1 MIRCIRCAHD
11 NPVAHKFC
19 GECGTPLQRQAASNA
34 AESPSSAYTPPH
46 LARGALSCRFAL
58 EGERKLVTVMFCDI
72 ANSTPLA
79 ARLGAEAMHG
89 LLNRF
94 FERALAEVHRYE
106 GTVNQFLGDGFMAL
120 FGAPIAHEDHARR
133 ALLAATAI
141 QQQMRDAGS
150 QAQPLGAL
158 QLRMGLNTGSVVV
171 GKIGDNLRM
180 DYTAV
185 GDTTNLAARL
195 QGHAQPGTIHVS
207 DSTRRAA
214 EAHFSFADLG
224 RHTLKGIA
232 EPVAVFE
239 PIGAR
244 AGGKV
249 GSHRPPGGIASVLV
263 GRESELAALTRSLDG
278 LGHGHGGVVLLRGE
292 PGSGKSRLLA
302 EARRHDAAQRV
313 LWLEGRSVSFGHGL
327 SYWPFIEIL
336 RDAFQIEESDAES
349 EALRK
354 LEDGVRALFDDRAAQ
369 IVPYVATV
377 MSLALSGQHEQR
389 VKFLDAQA
397 MKRQIFL
404 SLRQLFERL
413 AQRRPTLV
421 VLEDWH
427 WVDQSSIALCEHLLP
442 LTEIQPLSF
451 WLSTRAEPAEPAA
464 RTRAAALSLRAVRFE
479 EIALA
484 LLAPENSRTLIQ
496 NLIGATDLPET
507 VRAQIQRRTEG
518 NPFFIEEVIRTFIAD
533 GTLVE
538 DKRTQGWRLARPM
551 AGLTIPD
558 TVHGV
563 IVARIDRLDES
574 VKTVLKLA
582 AVIGRSFFLRVLK
595 AIAEASDAVEPGLSR
610 LEETELIR
618 LRQHAP
624 EIEYTFKHALV
635 QEAAYDSILAER
647 RRAIHRSVARAIETL
662 FAERSHNEFASLL
675 AYHYAHAED
684 WPKAQAFLLAA
695 GDQSGRMAADAEA
708 LEHYRQAE
716 ATFMKV
722 AARELTPL
730 QRATMDRKL
739 GQAFYGVGN
748 YDEAF
753 VHFTRA
759 LAHLGVR
766 YPTTRV
772 GVRLQI
778 ARHIAAHF
786 LRRGLTRWMRPTL
799 PADVALEISTIC
811 ESLVWLNYLVDE
823 ERFALDGLIGLDVG
837 DRSGDLVARGRGL
850 ALLGMVLNA
859 FRSYR
864 WARRCIDEAV
874 AVAARAN
881 LPVAAASAVFVR
893 GWLEWTHGLVDEAK
907 SSLDQSAAA
916 YQAFGDL
923 RGWAG
928 AASLQFWLFALR
940 GELAQAASLGAD
952 MVRTGE
958 AANDPHLVSWG
969 LGCVGH
975 WASAV
980 GPLDEAALHLD
991 RGRSICLQSSQMRMH
1006 ANFGGILAKCLM
1018 RQGRIER
1025 ASEILHE
1032 SVRVLDARGVRD
1044 LFYIEPMTAFTEL
1057 WLLEAQRSTAAARK
1071 AALRAAKAAC
1081 AKALACSGQSTL
1093 PWHPESLRLH
1103 GTVAW
1108 LCGAKSTAFRRW
1120 HRSIELA
1127 QRMNLPPQRAR
1138 TLLEMGDRTN
1148 DESLVEQARSIL
1160 ESIGAKVDL
1169 AFSLHVLARLAA
1181 ATGTDAER
1189 ALQRYDE
1196 AVRALE
1202 EVKAEEAL
1210 SIARRER
1217 QQLLAASAW
1226 RDDARAEV
1234 NAG

>member
-11 NPVAHKFC
+11 NPLAQKFC
-19 GECGTPLQRQAASNA
+19 GECGAPLQGQAASSA
-34 AESPSSAYTPPH
+34 ALGPSTYTPPH
-46 LARGALSCRFAL
+46 LAKSVLSNRFAL

-72 ANSTPLA
+72 ANSTPIA
-79 ARLGAEAMHG
+79 ARVGPEAMHR

-94 FERALAEVHRYE
+94 FELALAEVHRYE

-133 ALLAATAI
+133 ALLAATTI
-141 QQQMRDAGS
+141 QQQTRDAVK
-150 QAQPLGAL
+150 QASALGEL
-158 QLRMGLNTGSVVV
+158 RLRMGLNTGTVVV

-195 QGHAQPGTIHVS
+195 QGHADPGTIRVS

-214 EAHFSFADLG
+214 EAHFGFADLG
-224 RHTLKGIA
+224 RHALKGIA
-232 EPVAVFE
+232 EPVVVFE

-244 AGGKV
+244 WAGKAGAQRSSGAI
-249 GSHRPPGGIASVLV
+249 GSALV
-263 GRESELAALTRSLDG
+263 GRESELAALLRSLDE
-278 LGHGHGGVVLLRGE
+278 LSQGHGGVVLVRGE
-292 PGSGKSRLLA
+292 PGAGKSRLLA
-302 EARRHDAAQRV
+302 ESMRHDAAQPV
-313 LWLEGRSVSFGHGL
+313 LRLEGRCVSFGRGL

-336 RDAFQIEESDAES
+336 RGAFQIEESEAEA

-354 LEDGVRALFDDRAAQ
+354 LEAGVRALFGARAAE

-377 MSLALSGQHEQR
+377 MSLALRGDHEQR
-389 VKFLDAQA
+389 VKFLNAQA
-397 MKRQIFL
+397 MKRQVFL
-404 SLRQLFERL
+404 TMRQLFERL
-413 AQRRPTLV
+413 AQRQPTLV

-442 LTEIQPLSF
+442 LAESQALSF
-451 WLSTRAEPAEPAA
+451 WLSTRSEPGEPAD
-464 RTRAAALSLRAVRFE
+464 RIRAAALSLRGVRFE

-484 LLAPENSRTLIQ
+484 LLAPEHSRTLIY
-496 NLIGATDLPET
+496 NLVGATDLPET

-518 NPFFIEEVIRTFIAD
+518 NPFFIEEVIRAFIAD

-551 AGLTIPD
+551 ADLTIPD
-558 TVHGV
+558 TIQGV

-574 VKTVLKLA
+574 VKNVLKLA
-582 AVIGRSFFLRVLK
+582 SVIGRSFFLRVLK
-595 AIAEASDAVEPGLSR
+595 AIADATDAVEPGLGR

-624 EIEYTFKHALV
+624 EIEYIFKHALV
-635 QEAAYDSILAER
+635 QEAAYDSILADR
-647 RRAIHRSVARAIETL
+647 RRAIHRSVAQAIESL
-662 FAERSHNEFASLL
+662 FAERSSNEFASLL
-675 AYHYAHAED
+675 AYHYACAED
-684 WPKAQAFLLAA
+684 WPKAQTFLLAA
-695 GDQSGRMAADAEA
+695 GDQAGRTAADAEA

-722 AARELTPL
+722 AACELTPL

-748 YDEAF
+748 YDEALA
-753 VHFTRA
+753 HFSRA
-759 LAHLGVR
+759 LAHLGIR
-766 YPTTRV
+766 YPTTRT

-778 ARHIAAHF
+778 AKYIGAHV
-786 LRRGLTRWMRPTL
+786 LRRGLARWMRPTL
-799 PADVALEISTIC
+799 AADVALETSAIC
-811 ESLVWLNYLVDE
+811 ESLIWLNYLVDE

-837 DRSGDLVARGRGL
+837 NRSGDLAARGRGL
-850 ALLGMVLNA
+850 AMLGIVLNA
-859 FRSYR
+859 FGSHR
-864 WARRCIDEAV
+864 WARRCIDEGV
-874 AVAARAN
+874 SVAARAN
-881 LPVAAASAVFVR
+881 VPTTTAAAAFVC
-893 GWLEWTHGLVDEAK
+893 GFLEWTHGSIDEAW
-907 SSLDQSAAA
+907 SSLEQSAAA

-928 AASLQFWLFALR
+928 AASVQFWLLALR
-940 GELAQAASLGAD
+940 GQMVRAGSLAAE

-975 WASAV
+975 WGTAV
-980 GPLDEAALHLD
+980 GPLDEAVLHLE
-991 RGRSICLQSSQMRMH
+991 RGRSICLQTSQLRMH
-1006 ANFGGILAKCLM
+1006 ANFGGILAKCLL
-1018 RQGRIER
+1018 RQGRIAK

-1032 SVRVLDARGVRD
+1032 CVRVLEATGMRD
-1044 LFYIEPMTAFTEL
+1044 VYYIEPMTAFTEL
-1057 WLLEAQRSTAAARK
+1057 WLLEAQRRTGGARK
-1071 AALRAAKAAC
+1071 TALRAAKAAC
-1081 AKALACSGQSTL
+1081 AKALACSKKSTV

-1108 LCGAKSTAFRRW
+1108 LYGAKSSAIRRW

-1127 QRMNLPPQRAR
+1127 QRLNLPTLRAR
-1138 TLLEMGDRTN
+1138 SLLEIGDRTN
-1148 DESLVEQARSIL
+1148 DESLVEEARSVF

-1169 AFSLHVLARLAA
+1169 AFSLHVLARMA
-1181 ATGTDAER
+1181 ATAGTIDV
-1189 ALQRYDE
+1189 ALRRYAGAIAALE
-1196 AVRALE
+1196 AV
-1202 EVKAEEAL
+1202 KADDAFGL
-1210 SIARRER
+1210 ASRER
-1217 QQLLAASAW
+1217 ERLLVACGQC
-1226 RDDARAEV
+1226 DDARAEQ